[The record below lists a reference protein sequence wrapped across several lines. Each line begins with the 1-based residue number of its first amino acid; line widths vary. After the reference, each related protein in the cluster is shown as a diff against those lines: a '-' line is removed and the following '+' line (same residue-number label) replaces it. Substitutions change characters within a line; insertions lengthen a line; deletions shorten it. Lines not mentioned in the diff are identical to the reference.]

1 MVTLH
6 LCKLLPN
13 LYLWPLYRH
22 SGVFV
27 MANQSRYSYVGE
39 GSCECYFW
47 VWLQLYMQILTVG
60 KALSHN
66 IKIMYV
72 RTLKHN
78 RFSNTIMS
86 IHNIHTYFLS
96 CSVQCAWCIS
106 ITENCPNSVTQCF
119 RVYTPTRACSQKF
132 LLIL

>member
-13 LYLWPLYRH
+13 LSLWPLDRH

-27 MANQSRYSYVGE
+27 MANQSRYSCVGE

-47 VWLQLYMQILTVG
+47 VWLQLYMHILTVG

-78 RFSNTIMS
+78 RISNTICLFT
-86 IHNIHTYFLS
+86 TYIRTSLVVVY
-96 CSVQCAWCIS
+96 SVHGVLVLQTAVQTQSHIS
-106 ITENCPNSVTQCF
+106 GCTLQPGLVVRSFC
-119 RVYTPTRACSQKF
+119 
-132 LLIL
+132 